1 MWVII
6 ETKPSQEKR
15 AKLNLE
21 NQGFEVYLPYLCHK
35 KYIKGIWQRH
45 NEVMFKNYLFILK
58 DTLSS
63 KLHKIKNTLGIKR
76 ILIDKS
82 TLLPFELSLSE
93 MNRIVKIVQNN
104 NNMKIESGDQVI
116 YTKGSN
122 SKIEG
127 KLIKKLNNNRALLLL
142 NLLGKQQEVS
152 VELNNLQ
159 KVI

>member
-21 NQGFEVYLPYLCHK
+21 NQGFKVYLPYLSHK
-35 KYIKGIWQRH
+35 KYIKGIWQSH
-45 NEVMFKNYLFILK
+45 KEVMFKNYLFISK
-58 DTLSS
+58 DTLSTN
-63 KLHKIKNTLGIKR
+63 LHKIKYTLGIKR
-76 ILIDKS
+76 LLIDKS
-82 TLLPFELSLSE
+82 TLLPFELSSSE
-93 MNRIVKIVQNN
+93 MTRIVNIVQNN
-104 NNMKIESGDQVI
+104 NNMTIESGDHVV

-142 NLLGKQQEVS
+142 NLLGKQQQVS
-152 VELNNLQ
+152 VELKNLQ

>member
-1 MWVII
+1 M
-6 ETKPSQEKR
+6 P
-15 AKLNLE
+15 N
-21 NQGFEVYLPYLCHK
+21 N
-35 KYIKGIWQRH
+35 
-45 NEVMFKNYLFILK
+45 
-58 DTLSS
+58 
-63 KLHKIKNTLGIKR
+63 KIKNTLGIKR

-82 TLLPFELSLSE
+82 TLLPFELSSSE